1 MPMEKLISS
10 VIFESA
16 WAFTISKLA
25 GTSNRLPSEYTSQ
38 TSY

>member
-1 MPMEKLISS
+1 MENLVSS
-10 VIFESA
+10 VVFESA

-25 GTSNRLPSEYTSQ
+25 GTSNRLPGEYTSQ

>member
-1 MPMEKLISS
+1 MGNLISS
-10 VIFESA
+10 VVFESV

-25 GTSNRLPSEYTSQ
+25 GTSDRLPGEYTSQ